1 VRQAGDAGMAEPAP
15 AGVPWKAHHPSSERP
30 PGGRKEQHMRRVA
43 VVGAGMTKF
52 GKHMDRGLKSLGREA
67 VEAAMKAAGVDKPQI
82 EAAVVGNATAGLIT
96 GQEMIKA
103 QVILREM
110 GFGDIPMI
118 NTENACASSSTA
130 FHLAWLYVASGMYD
144 VVLALGVEKLYH
156 EEKRRSFQAIGSA
169 VDIEAIK
176 ELMARTAER
185 GRSEGEAKK
194 ADDAK
199 GGAGESRSMF
209 MDFYA
214 ASAREHMKRYG
225 TTPIQFAKVAVKSH
239 KNASLNPYAQYR
251 EIYSVEEI
259 LNSPMVAEPL
269 TRLMCSP
276 IGDGAAAL
284 VLCSEEK
291 ARQLTTKPVWVT
303 ASVLGSGKDRAPGEP
318 GVTTRM
324 AKKAY
329 ELAGLGPEDIDVIEL
344 HDASA
349 PAELMEYEELGLCK
363 VGEGGRLI
371 EEGVTEITGTI
382 PVNPSGGLLSKG
394 HPIGATG
401 CAQLTEIF
409 WQLRG
414 EAGDRQVKDGKAKV
428 GLTQNGGGMMRGEAA
443 AMAVHIL
450 ER

>member
-1 VRQAGDAGMAEPAP
+1 
-15 AGVPWKAHHPSSERP
+15 
-30 PGGRKEQHMRRVA
+30 MRRVA
-43 VVGAGMTKF
+43 VIGAGMTRF
-52 GKHMDRGLKSLGREA
+52 GKMTDRGLKSIGREA
-67 VEAAMKAAGVDKPQI
+67 VEAALKASGVEQSKI

-96 GQEMIKA
+96 GQEMIRA

-130 FHLAWLYVASGMYD
+130 FHLAWMYVASGMYD

-169 VDIEAIK
+169 VDMEAIQDLLK
-176 ELMARTAER
+176 STAER
-185 GRSEGEAKK
+185 GRKDGEAKGDGGK
-194 ADDAK
+194 
-199 GGAGESRSMF
+199 GAGESRSMF

-214 ASAREHMKRYG
+214 AGAREYMKRHG
-225 TTPIQFAKVAVKSH
+225 ATPVQFAKVAVKSH
-239 KNASLNPYAQYR
+239 QNAALNPYAQYR
-251 EIYSVEEI
+251 ETYSVEDV

-291 ARQLTTKPVWVT
+291 AKQYTTKPVWVT
-303 ASVLGSGKDRAPGEP
+303 ASILGSGKDRQPGEP

-324 AKKAY
+324 ARKAY
-329 ELAGLGPEDIDVIEL
+329 EAAGVTPDDLDVIEL

-349 PAELMEYEELGLCK
+349 PAEIIEYEELGLCK
-363 VGEGGRLI
+363 VGEGAKLI
-371 EEGVTEITGTI
+371 EDGDTALDGRI

-401 CAQLTEIF
+401 CAQLTEIY

-414 EAGDRQVKDGKAKV
+414 ECGERQVKDGEAKV
-428 GLTQNGGGMMRGEAA
+428 GLAQNGGGMMRGEAA
-443 AMAVHIL
+443 AMAIHVF

>member
-1 VRQAGDAGMAEPAP
+1 
-15 AGVPWKAHHPSSERP
+15 
-30 PGGRKEQHMRRVA
+30 MRRVA
-43 VVGAGMTKF
+43 VVGAGMTRF
-52 GKHMDRGLKSLGREA
+52 GKWMDRGLKDLGREA
-67 VEAAMKAAGVDKPQI
+67 VEAAMRQAGVDKPQI

-130 FHLAWLYVASGMYD
+130 FHLAWMYVASGMYD
-144 VVLALGVEKLYH
+144 CVLALGVEKLYH

-169 VDIEAIK
+169 VDMEAIQS
-176 ELMARTAER
+176 LMKRAAER
-185 GRSEGEAKK
+185 GRKAEDEAS
-194 ADDAK
+194 AGVPGGAPAE
-199 GGAGESRSMF
+199 GAGEKRSMF

-251 EIYSVEEI
+251 ETYTVEEI

-303 ASVLGSGKDRAPGEP
+303 ASILGSGKDRAPGEP
-318 GVTTRM
+318 GVTARM

-329 ELAGLGPEDIDVIEL
+329 EMAGVGPEDLDVIEL

-349 PAELMEYEELGLCK
+349 PAEIIEYEELGLCK
-363 VGEGGRLI
+363 VGDGGKLI
-371 EEGVTEITGTI
+371 EEGVTEITGKI

-414 EAGDRQVKDGKAKV
+414 EAGERQVKDGKATV

-443 AMAVHIL
+443 AMAIHVL
-450 ER
+450 TT

>member
-1 VRQAGDAGMAEPAP
+1 M
-15 AGVPWKAHHPSSERP
+15 
-30 PGGRKEQHMRRVA
+30 RKVA
-43 VVGAGMTKF
+43 VVGAGMTRF
-52 GKHMDRGLKSLGREA
+52 GKHIDRNIKDLGREA

-82 EAAVVGNATAGLIT
+82 EAAVVGNAVAGLIT

-144 VVLALGVEKLYH
+144 CVLALGVEKLYH
-156 EEKRRSFQAIGSA
+156 EDKRRSFQAIGSA
-169 VDIEAIK
+169 VDLTAFA
-176 ELMARTAER
+176 ELQKAAAER
-185 GRSEGEAKK
+185 GRSAGEA
-194 ADDAK
+194 AGD
-199 GGAGESRSMF
+199 GGAGAGEKRSLF

-214 ASAREHMKRYG
+214 AGAREHMKRYG
-225 TTPIQFAKVAVKSH
+225 TTAVQFAKVAVKSH
-239 KNASLNPYAQYR
+239 QNASLNPYAQYR
-251 EIYSVEEI
+251 EVYSVEDI
-259 LNSPMVAEPL
+259 LAAPMVAEPL

-303 ASVLGSGKDRAPGEP
+303 ASILGSGKDRAPGEA

-324 AKKAY
+324 VNKAY
-329 ELAGLGPEDIDVIEL
+329 AAAGVSADDIDVIEL

-363 VGEGGRLI
+363 LGEGGRLI
-371 EEGVTEITGTI
+371 EDGVTALTGKI

-414 EAGDRQVKDGKAKV
+414 ECGERQVKGGNAKI

-443 AMAVHIL
+443 AMAIHIL

>member
-1 VRQAGDAGMAEPAP
+1 
-15 AGVPWKAHHPSSERP
+15 
-30 PGGRKEQHMRRVA
+30 MRRVA
-43 VVGAGMTKF
+43 VAGAGMTRF
-52 GKHMDRGLKSLGREA
+52 GKWMDKSLKDLGREA
-67 VEAAMKAAGVDKPQI
+67 VDAAMKDAGVDKPQI
-82 EAAVVGNATAGLIT
+82 EAAIVGNATAGLIT
-96 GQEMIKA
+96 GQEMIRG
-103 QVILREM
+103 QVILRDM
-110 GFGDIPMI
+110 GFGGIPII

-130 FHLAWLYVASGMYD
+130 FHLAWMYVASGMYD
-144 VVLALGVEKLYH
+144 CVLALGVEKLYH
-156 EEKRRSFQAIGSA
+156 EDKRRSFQAIGSA
-169 VDIEAIK
+169 VDVQAIQ
-176 ELMARTAER
+176 ELMKQTAAR
-185 GRSEGEAKK
+185 GR
-194 ADDAK
+194 DDAEK
-199 GGAGESRSMF
+199 AKASSGGAGESRSMF

-214 ASAREHMKRYG
+214 AGAREHMKRYG
-225 TTPIQFAKVAVKSH
+225 TTAMQFAKVAVKSH

-251 EIYSVEEI
+251 EQYTVEDI

-318 GVTTRM
+318 GVTTRV
-324 AKKAY
+324 ANKAY
-329 ELAGLGPEDIDVIEL
+329 AMAGVGPEDIDVIEL

-363 VGEGGRLI
+363 VGEGGRLV
-371 EEGVTEITGTI
+371 EEGVTEITGKI

-401 CAQLTEIF
+401 CAQLTEIV

-414 EAGDRQVKDGKAKV
+414 EAGDRQVKGGNAKI

-443 AMAVHIL
+443 AMTVHVL

>member
-1 VRQAGDAGMAEPAP
+1 
-15 AGVPWKAHHPSSERP
+15 
-30 PGGRKEQHMRRVA
+30 
-43 VVGAGMTKF
+43 MTRF
-52 GKHMDRGLKSLGREA
+52 GKWMDKTLKDLGREA
-67 VEAAMKAAGVDKPQI
+67 VEAAMKEAGVDKPQI
-82 EAAVVGNATAGLIT
+82 EAAIVGNATAGLIT

-130 FHLAWLYVASGMYD
+130 FHLAWMYVASGMYD
-144 VVLALGVEKLYH
+144 CVLALGVEKLYH
-156 EEKRRSFQAIGSA
+156 EDKRRSFQAIGSA
-169 VDIEAIK
+169 VD
-176 ELMARTAER
+176 MTAVQDLLKATAAR
-185 GRSEGEAKK
+185 GRKAGEK
-194 ADDAK
+194 ATDA
-199 GGAGESRSMF
+199 GEGAGEKRSMF

-214 ASAREHMKRYG
+214 AGAREHMKRYG
-225 TTPIQFAKVAVKSH
+225 TTPVQFAKIAVKSH
-239 KNASLNPYAQYR
+239 YNASLNPYAQYR
-251 EIYSVEEI
+251 ETYSVEDV

-303 ASVLGSGKDRAPGEP
+303 ASILGSGKDRAPGEP

-324 AKKAY
+324 ANKAY
-329 ELAGLGPEDIDVIEL
+329 QMAGVGPEDIDVIEL

-363 VGEGGRLI
+363 VGEGGKLI
-371 EEGVTEITGTI
+371 EEGVTALDGKI

-414 EAGDRQVKDGKAKV
+414 EAGDRQVKSGNAKV

>member
-1 VRQAGDAGMAEPAP
+1 
-15 AGVPWKAHHPSSERP
+15 
-30 PGGRKEQHMRRVA
+30 MRRVA
-43 VVGAGMTKF
+43 VVGAGMTRF
-52 GKHMDRGLKSLGREA
+52 GKWMDKTLKDLGREA
-67 VEAAMKAAGVDKPQI
+67 VDEAMKEAGVDKPQI
-82 EAAVVGNATAGLIT
+82 EAAIVGNATAGLIT
-96 GQEMIKA
+96 GQEMIRA

-130 FHLAWLYVASGMYD
+130 FHLAWMYVASGMYD
-144 VVLALGVEKLYH
+144 CVLALGVEKLYH
-156 EEKRRSFQAIGSA
+156 EDKTRSFRAIGSA
-169 VDIEAIK
+169 VDMTQVG
-176 ELMARTAER
+176 ELLKRTSER
-185 GRSEGEAKK
+185 GAEAGKT
-194 ADDAK
+194 AGD
-199 GGAGESRSMF
+199 GGSGAGEKRSMF

-214 ASAREHMKRYG
+214 AGAREHMKRYG
-225 TTPIQFAKVAVKSH
+225 TTAIQFAKVAVKSH
-239 KNASLNPYAQYR
+239 ENASLNPYAQYR
-251 EIYSVEEI
+251 ETYSVEEI
-259 LNSPMVAEPL
+259 LASPMVAEPL

-324 AKKAY
+324 ANKAY
-329 ELAGLGPEDIDVIEL
+329 EIAGVGPEDLDVIEL
-344 HDASA
+344 HDASS

-363 VGEGGRLI
+363 VGEGGRMI
-371 EEGVTEITGTI
+371 DEGVTSLTGKI

-401 CAQLTEIF
+401 CAQLTEVF

-414 EAGDRQVKDGKAKV
+414 QCGDRQVKDGNAKV

-443 AMAVHIL
+443 AMTVHVL

>member
-1 VRQAGDAGMAEPAP
+1 
-15 AGVPWKAHHPSSERP
+15 
-30 PGGRKEQHMRRVA
+30 MRRVA
-43 VVGAGMTKF
+43 VVGAGMTPF
-52 GKHMDRGLKSLGREA
+52 GKSMDKTLKDLGRVA
-67 VEAAMKAAGVDKPQI
+67 VEAAMKDAGVDKPQI
-82 EAAVVGNATAGLIT
+82 EAAIVGNATAGLIT

-144 VVLALGVEKLYH
+144 CVLALGVEKLYH
-156 EEKRRSFQAIGSA
+156 EDKRRSFQAIGSA
-169 VDIEAIK
+169 VDMTAIQDLLK
-176 ELMARTAER
+176 ATAAR
-185 GRSEGEAKK
+185 GRKDGDQQGASAE
-194 ADDAK
+194 
-199 GGAGESRSMF
+199 GAGEKRSMF

-214 ASAREHMKRYG
+214 AGAREHMKRYG
-225 TTPIQFAKVAVKSH
+225 TTAVQFAKVAVKSH
-239 KNASLNPYAQYR
+239 YNASLNPYAQYR
-251 EIYSVEEI
+251 ETYSVEDI

-303 ASVLGSGKDRAPGEP
+303 ASILGSGKDRAPGEP

-324 AKKAY
+324 ANKAY
-329 ELAGLGPEDIDVIEL
+329 AMAGLGPDDIDVIEL

-363 VGEGGRLI
+363 VGEGGKLI
-371 EEGVTEITGTI
+371 EDGVTALDGKI

-401 CAQLTEIF
+401 CAQLTEIV

-414 EAGDRQVKDGKAKV
+414 EAGERQVKGGNAKV

-443 AMAVHIL
+443 AICVHIL
-450 ER
+450 QR